1 MSGRS
6 AEQGHDDIRVSYP
19 LTGGLQL
26 IIAMYPGSFDPLTR
40 GHLDITRRAAA
51 LFDKV
56 VLGVYDRP
64 HKKLMFSAEERVQL
78 ARESTAHMPNV
89 EVMSYST
96 LTIEFARQIGA
107 RVIVRGLRM
116 SPDFER
122 EFEMA
127 LMNRKLAPDLDLVC
141 FMASIEYQF
150 LSSSLLKEVALL
162 GGNLEH
168 MVPENV
174 AAALKK
180 KLA

>member
-1 MSGRS
+1 M
-6 AEQGHDDIRVSYP
+6 
-19 LTGGLQL
+19 

-56 VLGVYDRP
+56 VMGVYDRP
-64 HKKLMFSAEERVQL
+64 HKQLMFTAEERVAQ
-78 ARESTAHMPNV
+78 AREATSDLPNV
-89 EVMSYST
+89 EVRSYTT
-96 LTIEFARQIGA
+96 LSVEFAREIGA

-127 LMNRKLAPDLDLVC
+127 MMNRKLAPDLDLVC
-141 FMASIEYQF
+141 FMASVEYQF

-162 GGNLEH
+162 DGNLEH
-168 MVPENV
+168 MVPDNV

-180 KLA
+180 KLTGP